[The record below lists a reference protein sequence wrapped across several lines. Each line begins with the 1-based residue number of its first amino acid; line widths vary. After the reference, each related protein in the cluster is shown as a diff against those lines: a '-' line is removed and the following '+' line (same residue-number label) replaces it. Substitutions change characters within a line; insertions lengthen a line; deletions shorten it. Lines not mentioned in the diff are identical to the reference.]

1 MIVLSL
7 SFFALA
13 AICNAIQD
21 TSSHHYNQSIFIMFN
36 NPQWWNGEISWRQKY
51 VSGSPALGRKKIM
64 DSHINY
70 PVQLTDA
77 FHFFKTL
84 MIVFVCLSI
93 VTFTNP
99 FSEYWYSYVLLI
111 GIYGTIWNS
120 VFSVFYNKILLK

>member
-1 MIVLSL
+1 MNIVSL

-21 TSSHHYNQSIFIMFN
+21 TSVHHYHQSIFTRFN
-36 NPQWWNGEISWRQKY
+36 NPQWWDGQISWRQKY
-51 VSGSPALGRKKIM
+51 VSGSPALGRRKIM

-70 PVQLTDA
+70 PVFFTDC
-77 FHFFKTL
+77 FHFFKSL

-99 FSEYWYSYVLLI
+99 FAEYWYNYILLV
-111 GIYGTIWNS
+111 GIYGTCWNIT
-120 VFSVFYNKILLK
+120 FSIFYNKILLK